1 MADLDIDYQKPSIIF
16 ISFVDYSLTRNLR
29 NLPEKF
35 NLERMRALMQRLGNP
50 QDQYPVIHVAGTK
63 GKGSTSALI
72 ASALQA
78 AGYRVG
84 FYTSPAPD

>member
-1 MADLDIDYQKPSIIF
+1 
-16 ISFVDYSLTRNLR
+16 LR

-84 FYTSPAPD
+84 F